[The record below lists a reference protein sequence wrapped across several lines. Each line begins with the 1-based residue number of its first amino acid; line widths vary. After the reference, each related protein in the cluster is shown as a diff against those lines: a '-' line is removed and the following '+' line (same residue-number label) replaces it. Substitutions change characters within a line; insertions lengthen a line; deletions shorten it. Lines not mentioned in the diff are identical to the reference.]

1 MDMKKIIFIFICASA
16 LLVLA
21 CSKEP
26 VPAVTVVKAVVE
38 LSAPEQQAELTADRY
53 TVFYADLSASADS
66 QTKVY
71 IDEAY
76 KTRWNAGDQISIF
89 QTTANDCFEFQGKD
103 GDRSGSF
110 TEVEQGNAGI
120 VLDHIY
126 AVYPYS
132 SNNSITASE
141 VLTVDLPSSQAYA
154 YKSYGPGS
162 NIMVCKTDGEQLF
175 FKTACSFLVIKL
187 YGTNTAVSS
196 VTVSANAGEALS
208 GECNISFD
216 GADSSPVV
224 TIPQGSESITVTS
237 DNGVT
242 LGSSSTDYTEFWFS
256 VPPVN
261 LSRGFTVTVTGT
273 NGKTFEKVSTK
284 QRELLRNNITPMAPF
299 EVSFPANQIGDG
311 QEEDGGDY

>member
-1 MDMKKIIFIFICASA
+1 MDMKKINFILICASA
-16 LLVLA
+16 LSILA

-26 VPAVTVVKAVVE
+26 VPAVTVAKAVVE

-53 TVFYADLSASADS
+53 TVFYADLSATSDS

-89 QTTANDCFEFQGKD
+89 QTTGNDCFQFTGNT

-110 TEVEQGNAGI
+110 EEAGQSNPGDYI
-120 VLDHIY
+120 DAIY

-132 SNNSITASE
+132 QDNTVTTSGVLGITLSP
-141 VLTVDLPSSQAYA
+141 VQNYA
-154 YKSYGPGS
+154 YKSYGLGA
-162 NIMVCKTDGEQLF
+162 NIMVCKTEDEQLF
-175 FKTACSFLVIKL
+175 FKTVGGFLVIKL

-196 VTVSANAGEALS
+196 VTVSANAGEPIA
-208 GECNISFD
+208 GFANVSFVD
-216 GADSSPVV
+216 DAPVA
-224 TIPQGSESITVTS
+224 TATQGVESITVVC
-237 DNGVT
+237 DQPVT
-242 LGSSSTDYTEFWFS
+242 LGTSATDYTEFWFS
-256 VPPVN
+256 MLPGT
-261 LSRGFTVTVTGT
+261 LSQGFTVTVTGV
-273 NGKTFEKVSTK
+273 NGKTNEKVSRK
-284 QRELLRNNITPMAPF
+284 ERVIARNTITPMAPF